1 MERNTVRFFFVKG
14 QTGIMDCVVTCR
26 WRWNGRNGRGSSL
39 FAFFFFFFAGFFS
52 RFVLFFFKKERRS
65 LVFHHSTVRKSKEPE
80 KTKTNENRKV
90 MGRLFGDAVLGR
102 PPWERMDSLYNLFFF
117 YRICIMVPHRSQVH
131 SIFATDWSQVIGQ
144 SGSREGVP
152 PSPFAYCLR
161 RRRPCQPPLGATQSN
176 PVKLGKTR

>member
-1 MERNTVRFFFVKG
+1 MKWKKRQG
-14 QTGIMDCVVTCR
+14 VVSFC
-26 WRWNGRNGRGSSL
+26 L
-39 FAFFFFFFAGFFS
+39 FLFFFAGFFS
-52 RFVLFFFKKERRS
+52 RFVLFFFKKKKVPR
-65 LVFHHSTVRKSKEPE
+65 FHHSTVRKSKEPE